1 MRKLTQEEVIS
12 RFKEIHGNSFDYSK
26 VIYNGMH
33 QKVIIKCNKHNCEF
47 TQTPHDHLK
56 GERCPQCGREATI
69 ASRNIGQDEF
79 IRRLKIKHKGE
90 NIDTSRVKYVN
101 IGTHVEIGCASHGFF
116 KMTPDCLLQGQ
127 WCPKCKSD
135 KMKHL
140 IHGVGINDLYM
151 AKNSRCY
158 QKWHSMIERCY
169 DPKYLAKAPSYI
181 GCCVCDE
188 WHRLSAFKEW
198 FDNPANGYRDG
209 YALDKDILIKGN
221 KVYSPETCCFVP
233 QEINN
238 LIKLNK
244 RQRGNLPLGVVKD
257 RRRKNSRYAAQ
268 LNVKTQNKEVD
279 HKWLGS
285 FDTPEEAFAA
295 YKEAKEAYI
304 KEKAKDYY
312 SRGAIT
318 KKVYNALMQY
328 EVGITD

>member
-1 MRKLTQEEVIS
+1 MQKLTQEEVIS
-12 RFKEIHGNSFDYSK
+12 RFKEVHGDAFDYSK
-26 VIYNGMH
+26 VEYKGMH
-33 QKVIIKCNKHNCEF
+33 KKVIIRCKKHNREF
-47 TQTPHDHLK
+47 PQTPHEHLK
-56 GERCPQCGREATI
+56 GQRCQQCRSEAI
-69 ASRNIGQDEF
+69 SNHWNMGQSEF
-79 IRRLKIKHKGE
+79 IRKLKLRHQDK
-90 NIDTSRVKYVN
+90 NIDTSRIKYIKSTVA
-101 IGTHVEIGCASHGFF
+101 VEVGCAIHGFF
-116 KMTPDCLLQGQ
+116 KMRPDSLLQGQ

-135 KMKHL
+135 KMKCKIFGL
-140 IHGVGINDLYM
+140 ATNDLNM
-151 AKNSRCY
+151 TKRSVCY
-158 QKWHSMIERCY
+158 SKWSSMLHRCY
-169 DPKYLAKAPSYI
+169 DPKFQIKEPTYA
-181 GCCVCDE
+181 GCIVCDK
-188 WHRLSAFKEW
+188 WLTLSNFKRW
-198 FDNPANGYRDG
+198 FDDPANGYQEG
-209 YALDKDILIKGN
+209 YHLDKDILVKGN

-244 RQRGNLPLGVVKD
+244 RQRGDLPLGVVKD